1 MLFSLNP
8 QTPQCSVFALLNAE
22 FLHFLDSSVNA
33 EVFSETLFRTFPEVI
48 DNVEVEVPSV
58 CWSNKP
64 TREKF
69 HSLWET
75 LPTTIAERRRLSDQ
89 ISQAQDVIVFF
100 NNTQTVLPE
109 LEPASLFE
117 ACKALTTHLFTRTK
131 DLAQAKSQSNNSI
144 EIHYQSF
151 VRGNNNSHLC
161 PICGT
166 ALLSQN
172 RVSVADEEQWRSDYD
187 HVLCKDKYP
196 VYSVH
201 PGNFI
206 PTCHICNSKA
216 KGAKDVL
223 RAQSGQRRTAFYPLP
238 PAQESCEPY
247 ISVTP
252 QLSSRSDL
260 VTDSW
265 ETPLTSVSI
274 SYVNA
279 PAEVLNKIEVW
290 KEIYQVPER
299 VEQHLK
305 ANFFTRIASDLQ
317 PTNFDDF
324 CQQLQRRTRNTPPD
338 YKQSEWRF
346 WWQKV
351 YEFLSNQN
359 QAYLQEVWVLIDW
372 KLRLS
377 NDADMA
383 DTFNYF

>member
-8 QTPQCSVFALLNAE
+8 QTPQCSVFALLNTE
-22 FLHFLDSSVNA
+22 FLHFLDSSINA
-33 EVFSETLFRTFPEVI
+33 NAFSEGLFRTFFETI
-48 DNVEVEVPSV
+48 ENVEVAVPSV
-58 CWSNKP
+58 CWSNIP

-69 HSLWET
+69 QGLWEA
-75 LPTTIAERRRLSDQ
+75 LPTTVANRRRLSDQ
-89 ISQAQDVIVFF
+89 ISQAQDIIVFF
-100 NNTQTVLPE
+100 NDTQTVLPE
-109 LEPASLFE
+109 LVPAPLFE

-144 EIHYQSF
+144 EIHYQNF
-151 VRGNNNSHLC
+151 VGGNNNSHLC

-172 RVSVADEEQWRSDYD
+172 RESVANEEQWRSDYD

-223 RAQSGQRRTAFYPLP
+223 RANGGQRRTAFYPLP
-238 PAQESCEPY
+238 PSQESCESY
-247 ISVTP
+247 ISVSP
-252 QLSSRSDL
+252 QLSSRTDL
-260 VTDSW
+260 VTDTW
-265 ETPLTSVSI
+265 ETPLISISI

-279 PAEVLNKIEVW
+279 TAEILSKIDVW

-317 PTNFDDF
+317 PIDFDDF
-324 CQQLQRRTRNTPPD
+324 CQQLQRYTRQNPPD
-338 YKQSEWRF
+338 YRHSEWRF

-351 YEFLSNQN
+351 YEFLGKQN
-359 QAYLQEVWVLIDW
+359 QLYLRDVWLMVEW
-372 KLRLS
+372 KQRLS

-383 DTFNYF
+383 HAFS